1 MFPLGI
7 LCQQPAAAVLATV
20 VDYQFKDVDNST
32 EL

>member
-7 LCQQPAAAVLATV
+7 LCQQPAAVVLTTA